1 MFSCYVSIIVGLYG
15 EYFDQS
21 EILLLALAAHTHTH
35 THTHT
40 RARRLKDF
48 TTAFIVMLKTKDLG
62 LHCQGK

>member
-1 MFSCYVSIIVGLYG
+1 MFSCYVAIIVGLYG

-35 THTHT
+35 TH
-40 RARRLKDF
+40 RLKDF
-48 TTAFIVMLKTKDLG
+48 TTAFVVMLKTKDLG